1 MRKIRKNTNP
11 KTVVRLKRRLRIRKK
26 VAGTAE
32 RPRLCVTKTNRALCI
47 QIVNDDLGN
56 TVFAFRSPSEKSANK
71 DVASQLGRDVAKKA
85 KDLGIE
91 NVVFDRSGNL
101 YHGRVA
107 AFAAGARE
115 GGLKF

>member
-26 VAGTAE
+26 VVGTAE
-32 RPRLCVTKTNRALCI
+32 RPRLCVTKTNRAI
-47 QIVNDDLGN
+47 NVQVINDDAGN
-56 TVFAFRSPSEKSANK
+56 TLFSLRSPADKSANK
-71 DVASQLGRDVAKKA
+71 DLATKLGQEVAKKA
-85 KDLGIE
+85 KDLGI
-91 NVVFDRSGNL
+91 NDVVFDRSGNL

>member
-1 MRKIRKNTNP
+1 MKKIRKNTNP

-26 VAGTAE
+26 VAGTSE
-32 RPRLCVTKTNRALCI
+32 RPRLCVTKTNRALNI
-47 QIVNDDLGN
+47 QVVNDEIGS
-56 TVFAFRSPSEKSANK
+56 TVFSLRSPSEKSANK
-71 DVASQLGRDVAKKA
+71 DIATQLGKDVAKKA
-85 KDLGIE
+85 KELGIE